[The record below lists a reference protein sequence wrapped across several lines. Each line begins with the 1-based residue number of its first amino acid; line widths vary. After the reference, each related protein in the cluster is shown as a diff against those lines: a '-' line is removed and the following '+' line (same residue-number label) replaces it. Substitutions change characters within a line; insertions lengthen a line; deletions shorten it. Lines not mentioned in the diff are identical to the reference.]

1 MLGTGLAGA
10 AATAGAQAATTG
22 LEASNP
28 FYAPSTLPYG
38 APPFDRIKD
47 ADYRPAIEAGMV
59 EQRAEID
66 TIANSAE
73 PPTFANTLVAL
84 ERTGRLL
91 NRVALV
97 FGAVAQ
103 ANTNDT
109 LQMVQQAE
117 AAKLAAQADYIYLN
131 RKLFARVQAVYDAR
145 ATLRLDPESERLL
158 EWDYLQFVKAGAKLN
173 DADMA
178 RLKKLNEEESVLS
191 TAFGTK
197 LLAATK
203 AAAYTATDP
212 TKLAGLTPAQVQG
225 AADGAKARKA
235 PGYLLPLQNTTQQ
248 PDLAQ
253 MSDRPAREALFND
266 SWTRAERGGDNDTR
280 GTVSR
285 LAQVRAQKA
294 ALLGFPNYAS
304 WAMQDQ
310 MAKNPETA
318 LKFMDALVPAST
330 AKARGEAEA
339 IQKLIDAQAAGSG
352 QHGGFQLE
360 PWDWNFYSEQVRKA
374 RYDLNMAELKPYFEI
389 DKVLRDGLFYAANQ
403 LYGVTFKERHD
414 LPVYQPDVRTFECFD
429 HDGKPLALI
438 YFDYWQRDNKNGGA
452 WMSNFVTQST
462 LLGQL
467 PVIYNVGDFAKP
479 APGQPALISF
489 EDVVTMFHEFGHG
502 LNGIFANTIYPSL
515 SGANTARDFVEFP
528 SQFNEHWATDPK
540 VFHHYAVNY
549 KTGQPMPQEL
559 YDKLKRAATFNM
571 GYHSTESLA
580 AQELDMQWHLL
591 PGDAPLQDVDAFE
604 KAALEKTGTAM
615 RTVPPRYRS
624 SYFLHIWGNGY
635 AAGYYAYA
643 WAEMLDDDAFQYF
656 EDHGGLT
663 RENGDRFRRM
673 ILSRG
678 NTEDLE
684 ALYEKWRGAKP
695 GVGPLLKNRGLE
707 ANTGAK

>member
-1 MLGTGLAGA
+1 MD
-10 AATAGAQAATTG
+10 AGAQTATTG
-22 LEASNP
+22 LAASNP
-28 FYAPSTLPYG
+28 FYAPSSLPYG

-47 ADYRPAIEAGMV
+47 ADYQPAIEAGMAA
-59 EQRAEID
+59 QRAEID
-66 TIANSAE
+66 AIANSSEA
-73 PPTFANTLVAL
+73 PTFENTLVAL
-84 ERTGRLL
+84 ERSGQLL
-91 NRVALV
+91 NRVTLV

-103 ANTNDT
+103 ANTNPV
-109 LQMVQQAE
+109 LEKVQEAE
-117 AAKLAAQADYIYLN
+117 APKLAAQNDYIYLN
-131 RKLFARVQAVYDAR
+131 QKLFARVEAVYDKR
-145 ATLRLDPESERLL
+145 GTLGLDPESERLL
-158 EWDYLQFVKAGAKLN
+158 DWDYLQFVKAGAKLN
-173 DADMA
+173 DADKA
-178 RLKKLNEEESVLS
+178 ELRKLNEEESVLS

-203 AAAYTATDP
+203 AAAYVTTDK
-212 TKLAGLTPAQVQG
+212 TKLAGLTAAQVQG
-225 AADGAKARKA
+225 ATDMGKERKVA
-235 PGYLLPLQNTTQQ
+235 GYVVPLQNTTQQ
-248 PDLAQ
+248 PDLAE
-253 MSDRPAREALFND
+253 MTDRSAREALFND
-266 SWTRAERGGDNDTR
+266 GWTRAERGGENDTR
-280 GTVSR
+280 ATISR

-304 WAMQDQ
+304 WALQDQ
-310 MAKNPETA
+310 MAKNPKTA
-318 LKFMDALVPAST
+318 LEFMNALVPAST
-330 AKARGEAEA
+330 AKARGEAA
-339 IQKLIDAQAAGSG
+339 DIQKLIDS

-389 DKVLRDGLFYAANQ
+389 NKVLQDGLFYAANQ

-414 LPVYQPDVRTFECFD
+414 IPVYQADVRTFECFD

-438 YFDYWQRDNKNGGA
+438 YFDYWKRDNKDGGA

-462 LLGQL
+462 LLKQL
-467 PVIYNVGDFAKP
+467 PVIYNVGNFQKP

-502 LNGIFANTIYPSL
+502 LNGIFADTIYPSL

-528 SQFNEHWATDPK
+528 SQFNEHWASDPK
-540 VFHHYAVNY
+540 VFHHYALNY
-549 KTGQPMPQEL
+549 KTGQPMPDEL
-559 YDKLKRAATFNM
+559 FQKLKRAATFNM
-571 GYHSTESLA
+571 GYHSTEALA

-591 PGDAPLQDVDAFE
+591 PADAPLQDVDAFE

-615 RTVPPRYRS
+615 KTVPPRYRS

-663 RENGDRFRRM
+663 RENGDRFRKM

-684 ALYEKWRGAKP
+684 TMYEKWLGAKP
-695 GVGPLLKNRGLE
+695 NVGPLLKSRGL
-707 ANTGAK
+707 AADSAAR

>member
-1 MLGTGLAGA
+1 MLGTGLAATVGA
-10 AATAGAQAATTG
+10 FGQTTAGLQ
-22 LEASNP
+22 ASNP
-28 FYAPSTLPYG
+28 FSAPSTLPYG
-38 APPFDRIKD
+38 APPFGRIKD
-47 ADYRPAIEAGMV
+47 TDYQPAIEAGMAA
-59 EQRAEID
+59 QRAEID
-66 TIANSAE
+66 AIANSAE

-91 NRVALV
+91 NRVTLV

-109 LQMVQQAE
+109 LQKVQQAE

-191 TAFGTK
+191 TAFGNK

-203 AAAYTATDP
+203 AAAYTATDQA
-212 TKLAGLTPAQVQG
+212 KLAGLTPAQVQG
-225 AADGAKARKA
+225 AADGAKARNA

-253 MSDRPAREALFND
+253 MTDRSAREALFND

-280 GTVSR
+280 ATVSR

-310 MAKNPETA
+310 MAKNPQTA

-330 AKARGEAEA
+330 AKTRGEAA
-339 IQKLIDAQAAGSG
+339 DIQKLIDSQAAGTG
-352 QHGGFQLE
+352 QRGGFQLE

-374 RYDLNMAELKPYFEI
+374 RYDLNMTELKPYFEI

-414 LPVYQPDVRTFECFD
+414 VPVYQPDVRTFECFD

-438 YFDYWQRDNKNGGA
+438 YFDYWKRDNKNGGA

-467 PVIYNVGDFAKP
+467 PVIYNVGNFAKP
-479 APGQPALISF
+479 APGQPALINF
-489 EDVVTMFHEFGHG
+489 EDVTTMFHEFGHG

-549 KTGQPMPQEL
+549 KTGQPMSQEL

-604 KAALEKTGTAM
+604 KAALEKTGVAM

-656 EDHGGLT
+656 EDHGGLM

-684 ALYEKWRGAKP
+684 TLYEKWRGAKP